1 MNSRVNIHDSYMSL
15 YSFWW
20 TNTTYLSIFL
30 WLILAG
36 SYLIFMSR
44 SSHNTVF
51 KLSLVLLL
59 SIEPADFT
67 FLNKGWSQSNYIC
80 EGLNILLLNSLNHY
94 HPFILYSSFVIATVT
109 LFTHSDREF
118 RHKLY
123 TYTLYR
129 NTYQTIGRTSLTTSV
144 LALSLGSWWA
154 VQEGTW
160 GGWWNWDTSEVLG
173 WLVSLYILVTL
184 HSISRNK
191 FILVAFYKNC
201 GLWGSIVFIYLLVQI
216 SFELTAHNFGVK
228 FFYFFNSNLFLLES
242 LSYVF
247 ILLVYILNVLLSYNN
262 SIWISKRTWQ
272 QRKQK
277 QFRFQ
282 AFLRLV
288 LVSLLS
294 AMILLSAKPLLS
306 YLIWT
311 FAALNYFTSEVSNFL
326 LTFSLVFYFHSLLT
340 NSGASHNLTTL
351 WYLII
356 SCNWSWTLITQLRV
370 TKLLYLEHWLIFFF
384 TMLNW
389 SILFLDFSYWGV
401 TSSANSFLFQKPL
414 SVSQRKLLL
423 FDTQLIEYS
432 WEDYTLCEKYTENWL
447 TLMNT
452 NSTSVNT
459 FALTLTHY
467 TLWNVYHLSE
477 TYVFTKLYL
486 ELPLTPYISAIT
498 LIALVNYACLWF
510 KS

>member
-1 MNSRVNIHDSYMSL
+1 MNSRVNIHDSYTSL

-30 WLILAG
+30 WLMLVC
-36 SYLIFMSR
+36 SYLNFTSG
-44 SSHNTVF
+44 SSHNTLF
-51 KLSLVLLL
+51 KLSFVLLL
-59 SIEPADFT
+59 GIETADFT
-67 FLNKGWSQSNYIC
+67 FLNKGWSQSNYVY
-80 EGLNILLLNSLNHY
+80 EGLNSLLLNSLNHY
-94 HPFILYSSFVIATVT
+94 HPFILYSSFVIVAVT

-123 TYTLYR
+123 TYALCR
-129 NTYQTIGRTSLTTSV
+129 NTHQTIGRISLTISV

-184 HSISRNK
+184 HSVSRNK

-201 GLWGSIVFIYLLVQI
+201 GLWGSVVFIYLLVQI

-228 FFYFFNSNLFLLES
+228 FFYFFNSNLFLLEL
-242 LSYVF
+242 LSYMF
-247 ILLVYILNVLLSYNN
+247 ILLVYICSVVLSYNN
-262 SIWISKRTWQ
+262 YIWTSKRTWQ

-277 QFRFQ
+277 QALFQ
-282 AFLRLV
+282 TFVRLI
-288 LVSLLS
+288 LVSLIS
-294 AMILLSAKPLLS
+294 VMVLLSAKPLLS

-311 FAALNYFTSEVSNFL
+311 FAALNYFTSEVTNFM
-326 LTFSLVFYFHSLLT
+326 LTFSLVFYLHTLLT
-340 NSGASHNLTTL
+340 YSCVSHNVVT
-351 WYLII
+351 WCYLII

-384 TMLNW
+384 TTLNW
-389 SILFLDFSYWGV
+389 SILFLDFSYWEV
-401 TSSANSFLFQKPL
+401 TSSVNSSLFHKPL

-423 FDTQLIEYS
+423 LDAQLIEYT
-432 WEDYTLCEKYTENWL
+432 WEDYTLFEKYTENWL

-459 FALTLTHY
+459 FSLALTHY
-467 TLWNVYHLSE
+467 TLWNIYHLSE

-486 ELPLTPYISAIT
+486 ELPLTSYISAIT
-498 LIALVNYACLWF
+498 LLALVNYACLWF